1 MKEEDKYNLVK
12 GSPRA
17 QRAWKLFLDKVQ
29 KGEGNF
35 NNWQDILRAAG
46 YAESTRP
53 IRVYGGKEWQA
64 ALATIDDTKILKK
77 WSQWAQDDD
86 PKLRGYSL
94 RAGENIMKLKGR
106 IISDGGKAYNPVEE
120 LDIYDTEESPPGTYN
135 LIDKDGEEQ
144 EN

>member
-35 NNWQDILRAAG
+35 NNWQEMLTQAG
-46 YAESTRP
+46 YSPQTRP

-64 ALATIDDTKILKK
+64 ALAAVDDTKILKK

-86 PKLRGYSL
+86 PKLRGHSI

-106 IISDGGKAYNPVEE
+106 IFNDGGNKAYNPVEE
-120 LDIYDTEESPPGTYN
+120 LDIYDTVEDPKDTYSIKEEN
-135 LIDKDGEEQ
+135 GEE